1 MNDDHDRPPVCGQ
14 VRDLAVEGHDVM
26 GDAALAAHVGSCVTC
41 FRTLAELRDAPR
53 LAAALRADAPAVSV
67 SDRFWDDL
75 AARTATAAASAMG
88 GGTSRRRSLRITGFA
103 AAVAAAAAAWV
114 LVAGRTSV
122 VPPPG
127 GAPADSGNV
136 GNIGNIGNIG
146 MTAASVGGGEDEA
159 ADEAADVADLDES
172 ALRQLL
178 KRLRARAPATV
189 SALASVGDAQDGS
202 DPSFEDDGQVND
214 ELAELDRPALLRIE
228 RSLAGASL

>member
-1 MNDDHDRPPVCGQ
+1 MNDDHDRPPICGQ
-14 VRDLAVEGHDVM
+14 VRDQAVEGRDVM
-26 GDAALAAHVGSCVTC
+26 ADAALAAHVGSCVTC

-53 LAAALRADAPAVSV
+53 LAAALRGDAPAVSV

-75 AARTATAAASAMG
+75 AARTTTAAASAMG
-88 GGTSRRRSLRITGFA
+88 GGTGRRRTLRVTGFA
-103 AAVAAAAAAWV
+103 AVVAAAAAAWV
-114 LVAGRTSV
+114 LVAGRASV
-122 VPPPG
+122 VPPG
-127 GAPADSGNV
+127 SAPDNVGNV
-136 GNIGNIGNIG
+136 GNVGSVGSVG
-146 MTAASVGGGEDEA
+146 MTAASVGGAEDEA

-178 KRLRARAPATV
+178 KRLHARAPATV
-189 SALASVGDAQDGS
+189 SALAAVGDGQDAS